1 MDEMAILSHLEALA
15 QGLEIKVR
23 YENLEGETSFPSGG
37 LCRLRNQ
44 QVIIVNERA
53 PIREKIQTLAK
64 ALMRFDL
71 NRVYIKP
78 ALRDLLEKGKG
89 AGD

>member
-15 QGLEIKVR
+15 HSLEIKVR
-23 YENLEGETSFPSGG
+23 YEGLEGETAFPTGG
-37 LCRLRNQ
+37 LCRIRNEH
-44 QVIIVNERA
+44 VIIVNERV

-64 ALMRFDL
+64 ALRRFDL

-78 ALRDLLEKGKG
+78 ALRALLEEGRG
-89 AGD
+89 AKD

>member
-1 MDEMAILSHLEALA
+1 MDETAILSHLEALA

-23 YENLEGETSFPSGG
+23 YENLESETSFPSGG
-37 LCRLRNQ
+37 LCRLGNQ
-44 QVIIVNERA
+44 QVIFVNERA
-53 PIREKIQTLAK
+53 PVREKIQTLAK

-78 ALRDLLEKGKG
+78 ALRDLLEKGKD